1 MDNKTIA
8 KPRLS
13 IIIPVYNEEE
23 NLDMLYK
30 NLVSTASGIAKYD
43 FEFIFI
49 DDCSMDRTP
58 DILEGFRKADARI
71 AIIRF
76 AHNSGSHAA
85 DAAGLYYCGGDIAII
100 MPADMQDIPERVI
113 PKLVEQW
120 ENGYKVVWGVHE
132 SRKGESFMAAF
143 FSLIFYF
150 LTNVLTDIKQPPTG
164 VGTILLDRIVIGAF
178 NQLSEKNPSIIMMIA
193 WLGFPQ
199 TQVRYVSEERRA
211 GKSKWTLAKKIKLSL
226 DSLVSFSYIPMRFMS
241 LMGVVCTMLGTVYC
255 IYIFINKLLNNVA
268 VQGWSSIMIA
278 LLFIGGIQMVMLGIL
293 GEYLWRA
300 YDESRG
306 RPRYVIERNTIK
318 RRGSWA

>member
-1 MDNKTIA
+1 MTAKTA
-8 KPRLS
+8 VKPLLS
-13 IIIPVYNEEE
+13 VVIPAYNEEE
-23 NLDMLYK
+23 NLGMLYK
-30 NLVSTASGIAKYD
+30 NLVCAASSIANYD

-58 DILEGFRKADARI
+58 DILEGLRKTDSRV

-85 DAAGLYYCGGDIAII
+85 DAAGLCYCRGDIAVIL
-100 MPADMQDIPERVI
+100 PADMQEIPDKVI

-120 ENGYKVVWGVHE
+120 ENGYKVVWGVHN
-132 SRKGESFMAAF
+132 SRKGENLISTF
-143 FSLIFYF
+143 FSRIFYV
-150 LTNVLTDIKQPPTG
+150 LTNALTDIKQPPNG
-164 VGTILLDRIVIGAF
+164 VGTILLDRIVIDAF

-193 WLGFPQ
+193 WLGFSQ
-199 TQVRYVSEERRA
+199 AQVRYANEERLA

-241 LMGVVCTMLGTVYC
+241 LMGIVCTMLGTIYSV
-255 IYIFINKLLNNVA
+255 YIFINKLLNNVS

-306 RPRYVIERNTIK
+306 RPRYVIERNTIVK
-318 RRGSWA
+318 RGS